1 MPSLWKQIFVS
12 PCLISIRRAMHI
24 PPPTPRI
31 MPRSRRN
38 GWEEAWYS
46 RVMTCPCYFQ
56 PGFSTPR
63 LGPRGLPG
71 RVAKP
76 TATSSPS
83 GTLPTQPA
91 LPRGRRSSGRT
102 LAEDSV
108 HSPAGGR
115 GRGRGLAVTRSGGGE
130 GSPAP
135 LTRGGGTG
143 RRCVS
148 PVQKLKGGPRGA
160 GKERP
165 DSSFYPETDGPTGN
179 DEGRGRPG
187 PCGNR
192 FLRVRAQLRGKAP
205 RRATWS
211 PAASGASSVS
221 GPASLRLRAPSR
233 VTRPRPPPAQR
244 PAPGSLGRGAE
255 GPSGEGG
262 WWRSLPAPRPQLW
275 AWRLRLPASPLLGA
289 SQGLWK

>member
-1 MPSLWKQIFVS
+1 
-12 PCLISIRRAMHI
+12 MHI

-165 DSSFYPETDGPTGN
+165 DSLFYPETDGPAGN

-205 RRATWS
+205 RRAAWS

-221 GPASLRLRAPSR
+221 GPASLRLPGPISR
-233 VTRPRPPPAQR
+233 H
-244 PAPGSLGRGAE
+244 PAP
-255 GPSGEGG
+255 PSA
-262 WWRSLPAPRPQLW
+262 RAAPRPWLAGEGSGGPERRGRVVEVAARPTPSVVGLEAPSTCFAFARSLSGSLEVGSEFQKVEV
-275 AWRLRLPASPLLGA
+275 AASA
-289 SQGLWK
+289 TQI